1 MWCLSE
7 TKQFGYGTG
16 TIDPKC
22 LQKQLSCMI
31 VLQIKLSEII
41 YGIMNEVILG

>member
-7 TKQFGYGTG
+7 TKQFGYGK
-16 TIDPKC
+16 IDPKC
-22 LQKQLSCMI
+22 LQKQLSYML

-41 YGIMNEVILG
+41 YEIMNEVILG

>member
-7 TKQFGYGTG
+7 TKQFGYGT
-16 TIDPKC
+16 IDPKC
-22 LQKQLSCMI
+22 LKKQLSCML

-41 YGIMNEVILG
+41 YKIMNEVILG

>member
-7 TKQFGYGTG
+7 TNQFGYGR
-16 TIDPKC
+16 IDPKC

-41 YGIMNEVILG
+41 YEIMNEVILG

>member
-7 TKQFGYGTG
+7 TKEFGYG

-22 LQKQLSCMI
+22 LQKQLSCML

-41 YGIMNEVILG
+41 YKIMNEVILG

>member
-7 TKQFGYGTG
+7 TKQFGYE

-41 YGIMNEVILG
+41 YKIMNEVILG